1 MSKKISQRLSQRSQ
15 RSQRLSQRSQRSQ
28 RLSQRSQRKGLG
40 VFSGL
45 ERV

>member
-1 MSKKISQRLSQRSQ
+1 MSKKI
-15 RSQRLSQRSQRSQ
+15 SQRLSQRSQRSQ